1 MKKILTAW
9 AIAILIPV
17 LTIRAQSG
25 LYISDDRYPAF
36 GESSPPEFIVRQ
48 IKLSTGVQL
57 EYTEQGD
64 PQGIPV
70 VMLHGFTDS
79 WQSFAPVLPYLPPS
93 LHVFAVSQ
101 RGHGNSSKEATSYQP
116 EDFAKD
122 VAAFVKAKRL
132 GPAVIVG
139 HSMGATNAQCFAT
152 LFPALTRAL
161 VIVGSFAGFDKPVIH
176 DFKKVIDGLSDPVDS
191 LFIVEFQK
199 STLTR
204 PVNEDRF
211 QAIVDESLKVPA
223 HVWKGVSAGWAS
235 AGYLQA
241 LRRFDKPV
249 LIIWGDKDAY
259 CPKED
264 QVLLNNALSNSTLLV
279 YEGTGH
285 ANHWEEPE
293 RFAND
298 LIEFV
303 LMLKT
308 NKEW

>member
-1 MKKILTAW
+1 MKKILTAL
-9 AIAILIPV
+9 AIAFIIPA
-17 LTIRAQSG
+17 LTVRAQNSP
-25 LYISDDRYPAF
+25 YSNDERYPVF
-36 GESSPPEFIVRQ
+36 GQSSAPEFIVRQ

-70 VMLHGFTDS
+70 IMLHGFTDS
-79 WQSFAPVLPYLPPS
+79 WQSFVPVLPYLPAS
-93 LHVFAVSQ
+93 LHVFALSQ
-101 RGHGNSSKEATSYQP
+101 RGHGNSSKEATSYKP

-122 VAAFVKAKRL
+122 VAAFLEQKRV

-139 HSMGATNAQCFAT
+139 HSMGSTNAQCFASN
-152 LFPALTRAL
+152 FPALTRAL
-161 VIVGSFAGFDKPVIH
+161 ILVGSFAAFDKPVIH
-176 DFKKVIDGLSDPVDS
+176 DFKKVIDGLNDPVDS

-199 STLTR
+199 STLTK
-204 PVNEDRF
+204 PVSAQRF
-211 QAIVDESLKVPA
+211 QAIVEESLKVPA
-223 HVWKGVSAGWAS
+223 QVWKGVAASWAS
-235 AGYLQA
+235 AGYLNS
-241 LRRFDKPV
+241 LTNFKKPV

-264 QVLLNNALSNSTLLV
+264 QVLLNNALSKSTLLV

-298 LIEFV
+298 LIEFA
-303 LMLKT
+303 LNLPA
-308 NKEW
+308 NKK

>member
-1 MKKILTAW
+1 MKKILTAL
-9 AIAILIPV
+9 AIAIIIPA
-17 LTIRAQSG
+17 LNSRAQNS
-25 LYISDDRYPAF
+25 LYDGDDRYTVV
-36 GESSPPEFIVRQ
+36 GESSPPEFVVRQ

-93 LHVFAVSQ
+93 LHVLALSQ
-101 RGHGNSSKEATSYQP
+101 RGHGNSSKEAKSYTP

-122 VAAFVKAKRL
+122 VAAFLTQKRL
-132 GPAVIVG
+132 GAAVIVG
-139 HSMGATNAQCFAT
+139 HSMGSTNAQCFASRY
-152 LFPALTRAL
+152 PSLTRAL
-161 VIVGSFAGFDKPVIH
+161 ILVGSFAGFDKPVIH
-176 DFKKVIDGLSDPVDS
+176 EFKKVIEGLHDPVDS

-199 STLTR
+199 STLIR
-204 PVNEDRF
+204 PVSNERL
-211 QAIVDESLKVPA
+211 QTIVDESLKVPP
-223 HVWKGVSAGWAS
+223 HVWKGVAAGWAS
-235 AGYLQA
+235 AQYLNS
-241 LRRFDKPV
+241 LTSFDKPA

-259 CPKED
+259 CPIED
-264 QVLLNNALSNSTLLV
+264 QFLLHNALSKSTLVV
-279 YEGTGH
+279 YKGTGH

-303 LMLKT
+303 LKL
-308 NKEW
+308 NADEEW

>member
-1 MKKILTAW
+1 MKKILAAL
-9 AIAILIPV
+9 AIAIMIPV
-17 LTIRAQSG
+17 FTIRAQTSLYSG
-25 LYISDDRYPAF
+25 DDQYSDF
-36 GESSPPEFIVRQ
+36 GETSPPEFIVRQ

-93 LHVFAVSQ
+93 MHVFALSQ
-101 RGHGNSSKEATSYQP
+101 RGHGNSSKKTTSYTP

-122 VAAFVKAKRL
+122 VAAFLKQKRV

-139 HSMGATNAQCFAT
+139 HSMGSTNAQCFASRY
-152 LFPALTRAL
+152 PALTRAL
-161 VIVGSFAGFDKPVIH
+161 ILVGSFAGFDKPMIH
-176 DFKKVIDGLSDPVDS
+176 EFKAVIDGLSDPVDS

-204 PVNEDRF
+204 PVSDERF
-211 QAIVDESLKVPA
+211 QSFIDESLKVPA
-223 HVWKGVSAGWAS
+223 HVWKGVAAGWAS
-235 AGYLQA
+235 ANYLNM
-241 LRRFDKPV
+241 LRNFDKPA

-298 LIEFV
+298 LIDFV
-303 LMLKT
+303 LKLNA

>member
-1 MKKILTAW
+1 MKKTLMAL
-9 AIAILIPV
+9 AIAFLIPV
-17 LTIRAQSG
+17 LTIRAQTSI
-25 LYISDDRYPAF
+25 YIDDDRYTAVR
-36 GESSPPEFIVRQ
+36 EASPPEFIVRQ
-48 IKLSTGVQL
+48 IKLSSGVQL

-93 LHVFAVSQ
+93 LHVFALSQ
-101 RGHGNSSKEATSYQP
+101 RGHGNSSKEATSYLP

-122 VAAFVKAKRL
+122 VAAFLKQKRV

-139 HSMGATNAQCFAT
+139 HSMGSTNAQSFASNY
-152 LFPALTRAL
+152 PELTRGL
-161 VIVGSFAGFDKPVIH
+161 ILIGSFAGFDKPIVH
-176 DFKKVIDGLSDPVDS
+176 DFKKVIEGLNDPVDS
-191 LFIVEFQK
+191 LFIVDFQK

-204 PVNEDRF
+204 PVSAERF
-211 QAIVDESLKVPA
+211 RVIVDESLKVPA
-223 HVWKGVSAGWAS
+223 NVWKGVAAGWAS
-235 AGYLQA
+235 AQYLNS
-241 LRRFDKPV
+241 LTSFDKPA

-264 QVLLNNALSNSTLLV
+264 QVLLHNALSKSTLVV

-293 RFAND
+293 HFAND
-298 LIEFV
+298 LIDFV
-303 LMLKT
+303 LKLSANQDK
-308 NKEW
+308 